1 MRTYQTLTLIGS
13 ILGIIISFGVYA
25 TAGVLD
31 VTLNVLENMTNQESQ
46 SAPSIKRQAD
56 IQYISGAVGISILL
70 FIIALVIAFAVK
82 QRTKIVGIILI
93 IISVATLVS
102 IGLFGVIPFAL
113 LLPAGIVALRFKTPP
128 NEERHVVKK

>member
-13 ILGIIISFGVYA
+13 ILGFLISFGVYA

-31 VTLNVLENMTNQESQ
+31 VTLNVLENMTDQESQ
-46 SAPSIKRQAD
+46 TAPSTKRQVD
-56 IQYISGAVGISILL
+56 IQHISGAVGISILL

-93 IISVATLVS
+93 IISVATLIS

-113 LLPAGIVALRFKTPP
+113 LLPAGIVALRYKAQIKAST
-128 NEERHVVKK
+128 